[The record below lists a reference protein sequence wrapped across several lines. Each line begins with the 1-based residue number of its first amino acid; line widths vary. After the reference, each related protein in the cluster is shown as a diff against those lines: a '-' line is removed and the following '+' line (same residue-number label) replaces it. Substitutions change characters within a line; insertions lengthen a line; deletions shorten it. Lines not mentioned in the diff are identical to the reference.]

1 MRKTKTLK
9 LGLWIL
15 TAAVLLPLAGGQTT
29 ISTVDGVVVVKN
41 GKRPV
46 PPPGAAAKLVLD
58 PIFTIGGGASPE
70 QEFASITAIDVREDG
85 SVLVLDTKDCA
96 VRAFDA
102 SGRFLF
108 SFGKKG
114 QGPGELNMPTGLS
127 STPSGEI
134 LVEDF
139 LNRRLAVFSPA
150 GKFLRNQAL
159 PPEMGFS
166 GLTMDSRGRSVARA
180 IALADGKMAYE
191 IKTYD
196 RDFKPGKTLTRMEM
210 GGLQQMKVDL
220 LSGVAAIIFGLDARG
235 NIYVGSPK
243 GYLIRVFDFDGRLV
257 RTIGREY
264 DPIPVDKKEQE
275 RMAKILGTMPTA
287 GGRDPKDVYVLPDT
301 YPAYSNFIVN
311 RDGRLLVRTYEKAK
325 AKAPAGN
332 FHDVFDAEGRFI
344 LHAPYAM
351 EFVAWRDDR
360 LYGLEENEDGFE
372 ILKCFRAR
380 WEK

>member
-1 MRKTKTLK
+1 M
-9 LGLWIL
+9 GWGIL
-15 TAAVLLPLAGGQTT
+15 AAAVLIPLAGGQTT
-29 ISTVDGVVVVKN
+29 VSTVDGVVVVKN

-58 PIFTIGGGASPE
+58 PDFTVGGGASPE
-70 QEFASITAIDVREDG
+70 QEFASITALEVRDDG

-114 QGPGELNMPTGLS
+114 QGPGELNMPTGLVN
-127 STPSGEI
+127 TPSGEI
-134 LVEDF
+134 LVEDT

-159 PPEMGFS
+159 PQEMGIG
-166 GLTMDSRGRSVARA
+166 GLTMDSHGRIAARS
-180 IALADGKMAYE
+180 IAFADGKIGYE

-196 RDFKPGKTLTRMEM
+196 RDFKPGKTLTRMDM
-210 GGLQQMKVDL
+210 GSPQQMKVDL
-220 LSGVAAIIFGLDARG
+220 LSGVAGIVFGLDARG

-275 RMAKILGTMPTA
+275 RMAKVLGAMPTP
-287 GGRDPKDVYVLPDT
+287 GGRDPKDMYVLPDA
-301 YPAYSNFIVN
+301 YPAYANFIVN

-325 AKAPAGN
+325 PPAGN

-344 LHAPYAM
+344 LHAPFTM
-351 EFVAWRDDR
+351 EFIAWRDDR
-360 LYGLEENEDGFE
+360 LYGLDENEDGYPV
-372 ILKCFRAR
+372 LKCFRAR
-380 WEK
+380 WEKGSCP